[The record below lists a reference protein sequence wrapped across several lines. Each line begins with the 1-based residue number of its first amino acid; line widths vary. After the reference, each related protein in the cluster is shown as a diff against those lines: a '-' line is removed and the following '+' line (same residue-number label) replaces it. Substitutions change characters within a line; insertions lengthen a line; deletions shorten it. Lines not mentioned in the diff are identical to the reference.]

1 MIVLTENDISPKTL
15 TALRDI
21 ETEDGAVLLATA
33 KRKFV
38 IIPEEEYNA
47 WQETNYLLSTKA
59 NRKALEAAMGEKIE
73 DGIELNDAIRR
84 LESNSN

>member
-15 TALRDI
+15 TALKDL
-21 ETEDGAVLLATA
+21 ETDDAVLLTTA
-33 KRKFV
+33 RRKFV
-38 IIPEEEYNA
+38 IVPEEEYNA

-84 LESNSN
+84 LESNSH